1 MAQLRRR
8 RQPGPDVVRLQPV
21 PASRCRTI
29 RSIPNAG
36 QQLCGLYD
44 VNPDKFGINRNVL
57 VRQLSGIG
65 NDASDVYDGID
76 ITTNARLGH
85 GAFVQ
90 GGMST
95 GRGITTSCTIV
106 DNPSQA
112 STLVFDPGCAVA
124 GSGDL
129 DGQYR
134 FDNFCKVTPP
144 FCMPQWKFS
153 GSYPLPIYGLQLS
166 AVYQNLPGIPV
177 RATLVVPNSAVAP
190 SLGRSLSGNAA
201 NVTVAN
207 IIAPLTQYE
216 KRIQQ
221 LDLRLIKNFRIQ
233 QARLQ
238 ATFDVYNLFNRADV
252 LSEVTQYGP
261 TWRNP
266 TALLDA
272 RIFKVG
278 VQMTF

>member
-1 MAQLRRR
+1 
-8 RQPGPDVVRLQPV
+8 
-21 PASRCRTI
+21 
-29 RSIPNAG
+29 
-36 QQLCGLYD
+36 
-44 VNPDKFGINRNVL
+44 
-57 VRQLSGIG
+57 
-65 NDASDVYDGID
+65 
-76 ITTNARLGH
+76 
-85 GAFVQ
+85 
-90 GGMST
+90 
-95 GRGITTSCTIV
+95 
-106 DNPSQA
+106 
-112 STLVFDPGCAVA
+112 VFDPAARLPVQVTSTA
-124 GSGDL
+124 NIDS
-129 DGQYR
+129 Y
-134 FDNFCKVTPP
+134 NFCKVTPP
-144 FCMPQWKFS
+144 FFMPQWKFS

-177 RATLVVPNSAVAP
+177 RATLVVQNSAVAP
-190 SLGRSLSGNAA
+190 SLGRNLSGNAA